1 MLREQI
7 TAAERQAL
15 EVGSREQIV
24 RQQESVDVPR
34 ARHMI
39 SLYAN
44 ISSIRWDY
52 GSENLKGFITSADGN
67 GIRSFELV
75 RRCARRPSTFS
86 QADGGA
92 THAGPKGELEF
103 RDCKPAVGLDGCV
116 SRARRAAAAAPLR
129 TLGVLRCGVRPCVV
143 VSLSADAGG

>member
-116 SRARRAAAAAPLR
+116 SRARRLQQ
-129 TLGVLRCGVRPCVV
+129 
-143 VSLSADAGG
+143 